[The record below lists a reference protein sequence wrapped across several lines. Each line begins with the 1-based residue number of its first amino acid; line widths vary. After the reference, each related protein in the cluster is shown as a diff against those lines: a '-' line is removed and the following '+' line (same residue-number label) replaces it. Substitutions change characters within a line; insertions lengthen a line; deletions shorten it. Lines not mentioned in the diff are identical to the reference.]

1 MSAVVHDMKDTTEV
15 TTKRVSERARVAE
28 AVSRCVAEKVHG
40 DAITKA
46 ELLVWLAL
54 TYPQVGTR
62 KEFAKAELLFARMKA
77 KFDDAML
84 VQHKMALQ
92 SERGEVWRIV
102 LPSEQSDF
110 AVKAA
115 RTAFTRGLKKAQ
127 SLTANVDVSGLT
139 DAARAKLDDTSA
151 RLAAIQMFAAKNI
164 PRRLPD
170 GGGR

>member
-1 MSAVVHDMKDTTEV
+1 MKDTTTEV

-62 KEFAKAELLFARMKA
+62 KEFAKAELLFARMKS
-77 KFDDAML
+77 KFDAAML

-92 SERGEVWRIV
+92 SERG
-102 LPSEQSDF
+102 
-110 AVKAA
+110 
-115 RTAFTRGLKKAQ
+115 
-127 SLTANVDVSGLT
+127 
-139 DAARAKLDDTSA
+139 
-151 RLAAIQMFAAKNI
+151 
-164 PRRLPD
+164 
-170 GGGR
+170 